1 MLSIQ
6 PASAPIRRKPRIGL
20 AVAGGGPIGGMY
32 ELGALRALDEAIEGL
47 DLTRLEVYV
56 GVSSGAFLSASLAN
70 RMNTATM
77 CRIFLTGDS
86 GDVRFRPETFLRPA
100 FFEYARRVVGLPRLL
115 MDWWRSA
122 LMNPSEIGVGDLIGR
137 FGGLIPNGLFDN
149 SGIEEFLRAAFTHR
163 GRSNDFRE
171 LKRKLRVIAV
181 DLDSAETVRFGGP
194 GWDDVPISVAVQA
207 SSALPGLYPPVKL
220 HGRHLVDGALRRTMH
235 GSVALDEDIDLLIGL
250 NPLVPYDGHHA
261 RNSQGERLDSVTDGG
276 LPMVLSQT
284 FRTLLQSRMQVGL
297 AKYAKQ
303 YAHSAQLIFEP
314 NADDAEVFFTN
325 AFSYSSRLRVCEH
338 AYNATLRD
346 LARHREVLKPLLAR
360 LGLGLRDEL
369 LDRPPHSMMDSVRRA
384 YRPHTAT
391 TAKLARALDEVE
403 ELIETR
409 APAAAKR
416 GKRKTR

>member
-1 MLSIQ
+1 
-6 PASAPIRRKPRIGL
+6 
-20 AVAGGGPIGGMY
+20 
-32 ELGALRALDEAIEGL
+32 
-47 DLTRLEVYV
+47 
-56 GVSSGAFLSASLAN
+56 
-70 RMNTATM
+70 
-77 CRIFLTGDS
+77 
-86 GDVRFRPETFLRPA
+86 
-100 FFEYARRVVGLPRLL
+100 
-115 MDWWRSA
+115 
-122 LMNPSEIGVGDLIGR
+122 
-137 FGGLIPNGLFDN
+137 
-149 SGIEEFLRAAFTHR
+149 
-163 GRSNDFRE
+163 
-171 LKRKLRVIAV
+171 
-181 DLDSAETVRFGGP
+181 
-194 GWDDVPISVAVQA
+194 
-207 SSALPGLYPPVKL
+207 
-220 HGRHLVDGALRRTMH
+220 
-235 GSVALDEDIDLLIGL
+235 
-250 NPLVPYDGHHA
+250 
-261 RNSQGERLDSVTDGG
+261 
-276 LPMVLSQT
+276 
-284 FRTLLQSRMQVGL
+284 MQVGL

-303 YAHSAQLIFEP
+303 YAHSDQLIFEP